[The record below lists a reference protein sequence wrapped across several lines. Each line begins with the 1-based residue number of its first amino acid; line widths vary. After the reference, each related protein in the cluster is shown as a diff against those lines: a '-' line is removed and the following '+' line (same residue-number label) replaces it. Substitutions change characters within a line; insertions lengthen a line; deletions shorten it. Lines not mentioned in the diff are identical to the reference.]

1 MATTTK
7 EILAKL
13 KLDSKEFVGKL
24 DESHKSILKVTAG
37 LTAVSAAVVA
47 ATKMTADYRD
57 ETLKAAR
64 AAGATVEDFS
74 ALRHAADLSGISMEQ
89 LSKGLRKL
97 NDPSKEA
104 QAEMARLGISMRDS
118 SGQMKTQ
125 NQVLGEV
132 ADAIKGIESPAQKSA
147 AAVAI
152 FGSRSAGMINLL
164 AGGSEGLK
172 TMTTEAER
180 MGLVFD
186 TKAGEAAELFNDNI
200 TRLTSSVKGMIM
212 SFTDG
217 IIELVNA
224 TGIMETLSGAVQAV
238 TGWWRGLDESTR
250 SMITTVGAVVAGV
263 AALVLILAAVIAI
276 APAVTAAVTAM
287 TGGIN
292 LIVLGIAAA
301 IAAFVAI
308 AVAAAKYWDQV
319 KQAIMPA
326 VDMLKETFNSI
337 VDSLQP
343 IIDLFSGIFSAI
355 GKFIGGIVDK
365 VKSWLGITGET
376 TGSISILGTI
386 AKAVFAGIGAAVMI
400 VILQFKMLWNIIY
413 GLVTAIAELGKAAYY
428 ALTGDFKK
436 AGKAAED
443 ALGSLSDMG
452 TKIKNDFVK
461 TGDSIK
467 KSFSGIVVRVDTKKA
482 KQDLTGL
489 GKDINKL
496 GDDVSEKAGFAS
508 KIISGLASDISG
520 FFGKY
525 VTGIAGIGKIVF
537 DVAGQIAKNLE
548 VLSDKAST
556 MGMKVSAIFS
566 IIGNVAS
573 KLGDMIIDAIAT
585 PIQTSLARMSR
596 YMEIYTGLYTS
607 QMEALIEATE
617 RAEDEKLAILEA
629 KYDAQIAALE
639 EAERRKTA
647 AVEFAANERLLAM
660 DAEYQAARE
669 KAEEEYALWVEQEE
683 IRYETEKEMML
694 RKAIDKEQAMLVE
707 EVMDNDFKNYIANR
721 QAAHDTIMQQ
731 LASSYATRTKAVDA
745 ELKAAIAASET
756 ASNASIQALTE
767 QKNADL
773 EAAEAAKNAKLIK
786 LEEEK
791 QKKESL
797 LKKAQILMTWKAE
810 QAEFQSTQ
818 GMKMA
823 STIVTGIAGAA
834 SAFAMA
840 AGSIPIVGVI
850 IGAVLAAAV
859 LAMTFAS
866 VGQMAMQRP
875 PSAPAALFLATGGVL
890 SGPSHAMGGI
900 STTMEGGEGVLDRV
914 RTEKFI
920 EAADRATGSSGLN
933 VYFEQGSI
941 VNNGKEVDDSFIDTI
956 AGALARKLER
966 QGVYA

>member
-13 KLDSKEFVGKL
+13 RLDSKEFVGKL

-47 ATKMTADYRD
+47 ATKMTANYRD
-57 ETLKAAR
+57 ETVKAAR
-64 AAGATVEDFS
+64 AAGSTAEDFS
-74 ALRHAADLSGISMEQ
+74 ALKYAADLSGVSMEQ
-89 LSKGLRKL
+89 LTKGLRQL
-97 NDPSKEA
+97 NDPSKAA
-104 QAEMARLGISMRDS
+104 QAEMAGLGISMVNS

-125 NQVLGEV
+125 NEILYEV

-147 AAVAI
+147 AAVKI
-152 FGSRSAGMINLL
+152 FGEKGSSMVNLL
-164 AGGSEGLK
+164 AGGSEGLR

-200 TRLTSSVKGMIM
+200 TRLTSSVKGMVM
-212 SFTDG
+212 SFADG

-238 TGWWRGLDESTR
+238 TGWWRSLDESTR

-263 AALVLILAAVIAI
+263 AALVLILAGVIAI

-400 VILQFKMLWNIIY
+400 VILPFKTLWNIIY
-413 GLVTAIAELGKAAYY
+413 GLVSAIANLGKAAYY

-436 AGKAAED
+436 AGQSAKD
-443 ALGSLSDMG
+443 ALGSLTDMG

-467 KSFSGIVVRVDTKKA
+467 KSFSGIVVKVDTKKA
-482 KQDLTGL
+482 KQDLKGVGSEANRIAGEAGDAI
-489 GKDINKL
+489 GKVAKQ
-496 GDDVSEKAGFAS
+496 
-508 KIISGLASDISG
+508 ISNLASDVSG
-520 FFGKY
+520 YFGKY
-525 VTGIAGIGKIVF
+525 VTGIAGLGKIVF
-537 DVAGQIAKNLE
+537 DIAGQIGKNLE
-548 VLSDKAST
+548 VLGDKSST
-556 MGMKVSAIFS
+556 MAEKTAAVFS
-566 IIGNVAS
+566 MIGNVAS

-585 PIQTSLARMSR
+585 PIQTSLARMTR
-596 YMEIYTGLYTS
+596 YMEIYTGLYTN

-617 RAEDEKLAILEA
+617 KAEDEKLAILEA

-639 EAERRKTA
+639 DAERRKTS

-707 EVMDNDFKNYIANR
+707 EVMDNDFKNYLANR
-721 QAAHDTIMQQ
+721 QAAHNTIMEQ
-731 LASSYATRTKAVDA
+731 LAASYATRTKGEQDALKA
-745 ELKAAIAASET
+745 ELEASET
-756 ASNASIQALTE
+756 ASNATIKALTE

-773 EAAEAAKNAKLIK
+773 EAAEEAKNAKMTK

-791 QKKESL
+791 QKKEKL
-797 LKKAQILMTWKAE
+797 LKKAQILMSWKAE
-810 QAEFQSTQ
+810 QSEFRATQ
-818 GMKMA
+818 GAKIAQTMV
-823 STIVTGIAGAA
+823 SGIAGAA
-834 SAFAMA
+834 MGFATMA
-840 AGSIPIVGVI
+840 SLGIVGLI
-850 IGAVLAAAV
+850 IGAVVAATV
-859 LAMTFAS
+859 MAMTIAS
-866 VGQMAMQRP
+866 VAQMAMQQP